1 MDNHEVAMTDF
12 CSKYI
17 MEEEKMDDLKRLAK
31 ETSLVPPR
39 IQRCGSIGSLKPP
52 LKKWMINV
60 NEGEDDLN
68 RNNLRNKKRI
78 RSKGEKETLAARKKS
93 NRKSV
98 TKASKN
104 EESRNGLG
112 LQEGSMLGSEVTLQY
127 GDISLSQSDVLK
139 DLDK

>member
-1 MDNHEVAMTDF
+1 
-12 CSKYI
+12 
-17 MEEEKMDDLKRLAK
+17 
-31 ETSLVPPR
+31 
-39 IQRCGSIGSLKPP
+39 
-52 LKKWMINV
+52 MINV